1 MSNKLDMGAVV
12 AHEEKR
18 SWIMVVVAVLSYATY
33 LAVVLG
39 RAVDGPLAAVDYR
52 SALLWCVGGSIVVSI
67 VLSIAVSIASPRDA
81 GKKDQRD
88 REIGRF
94 GDTVGQSFLV
104 IGAVAGLILALAEA
118 NHFWIANAIYLGFTL
133 SAVLGSVAKLFAYR
147 KGFHPW

>member
-33 LAVVLG
+33 LAIVLG
-39 RAVDGPLAAVDYR
+39 RAANGPLAAVDYR